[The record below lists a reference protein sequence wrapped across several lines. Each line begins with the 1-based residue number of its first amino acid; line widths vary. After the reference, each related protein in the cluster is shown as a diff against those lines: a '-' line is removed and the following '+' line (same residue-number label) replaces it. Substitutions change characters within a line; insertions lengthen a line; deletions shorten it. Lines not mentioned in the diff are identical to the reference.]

1 MTGEEDPAASITQ
14 GEATGSG
21 TPPPY
26 EPRGLDVA
34 VDFVRN
40 SDGRIVTDKRWVTRK
55 AKERARRERVVRE
68 RDEKTRKE
76 NAVLAIAAGGA
87 SYGFIA
93 AELGISETT
102 ARRLYHSGMERVGK
116 EDTKEFLEQ
125 MDHRHAVLLQSTW
138 GAALRG
144 NSQDRRDALA
154 IMDQWMKLRGAYP
167 AAGVDV
173 TGTVV
178 HEHNSTHRISLTL
191 ANVQA
196 QRERRRTL
204 AVEDEAVDAPPE
216 YQGQSRMNG
225 YNGNG
230 SNGNGRAELTA

>member
-1 MTGEEDPAASITQ
+1 MTDEEGS
-14 GEATGSG
+14 ATPLTHEELTES
-21 TPPPY
+21 P
-26 EPRGLDVA
+26 EPRRAPLDVR

-55 AKERARRERVVRE
+55 AKERARREKMI
-68 RDEKTRKE
+68 RDKREKTERE

-93 AELGISETT
+93 KELGISEST
-102 ARRLYHSGMERVGK
+102 ARRLYNSGMDRVGK

-125 MDHRHAVLLQSTW
+125 MDHRHAVLLQSVWT
-138 GAALRG
+138 GALQNKGTDRMEALR
-144 NSQDRRDALA
+144 

-178 HEHNSTHRISLTL
+178 HEHNSTQRISLTL
-191 ANVQA
+191 LNIQN
-196 QRERRRTL
+196 QRERRSNL
-204 AVEDEAVDAPPE
+204 ASEEDAVDAPPE
-216 YQGQSRMNG
+216 YQGRSRMNG
-225 YNGNG
+225 FGEGAPRPNGNG
-230 SNGNGRAELTA
+230 SAELTA